1 MHYIVFRSVDLALKN
16 DVERIEA
23 MKLIRKALMLSP
35 SNFSAAISRSLVS
48 LANGGI
54 EEKDRML
61 RVCLAIL
68 SELGQY
74 LSKQC
79 VTY

>member
-1 MHYIVFRSVDLALKN
+1 MDLALKN
-16 DVERIEA
+16 DAERIEA

-68 SELGQY
+68 SELGKKKSA
-74 LSKQC
+74 LKKLC
-79 VTY
+79 VQVNL